1 MTQSYILAETGSATF
16 ALSADKVAVVASVG
30 EITPVPLASPH
41 VAGIAAI
48 RSQVI
53 TVIDVGLTL
62 GEATSV
68 AQVEPSLIVVEID
81 GHSYGL
87 AVDDIH
93 DVIEIEDEPRR
104 LGAPFSA
111 QWRRI
116 ALGVLD
122 IDGKAVIAVDPAAI
136 IQS

>member
-1 MTQSYILAETGSATF
+1 MTQSYILAETGSVTF
-16 ALSADKVAVVASVG
+16 ALSADKVAAVASVG
-30 EITPVPLASPH
+30 EITPVPLADSH

-53 TVIDVGLTL
+53 TVIDVGLAL
-62 GEATSV
+62 GEATSA
-68 AQVEPSLIVVEID
+68 AQAEPSLIVVEID

-93 DVIEIEDEPRR
+93 DVIEIENEPRS

-111 QWRRI
+111 QWRQI

-136 IQS
+136 VQS